1 MQKELDIMG
10 SRNALPQDFRQV
22 IRMLEEHRFP
32 VDDAVSSIVPIEEG
46 PDLLRAWSDNPVRFA
61 KIMVRLD

>member
-1 MQKELDIMG
+1 
-10 SRNALPQDFRQV
+10 
-22 IRMLEEHRFP
+22 